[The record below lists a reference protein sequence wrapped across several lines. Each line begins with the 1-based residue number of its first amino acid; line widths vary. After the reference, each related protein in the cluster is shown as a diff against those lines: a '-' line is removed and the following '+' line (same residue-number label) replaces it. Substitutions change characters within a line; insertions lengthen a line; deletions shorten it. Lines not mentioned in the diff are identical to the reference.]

1 MHLLSSFLFCGKYKQ
16 RCLEFCRKHR
26 ILEGNRSSAARNL
39 FMSLN
44 RIKGNDEYLKSIK
57 GFK

>member
-1 MHLLSSFLFCGKYKQ
+1 MYLLSSFLFCGKYKQ
-16 RCLEFCRKHR
+16 RCLAFCRKHR
-26 ILEGNRSSAARNL
+26 VLEGNRSSAARNL

-44 RIKGNDEYLKSIK
+44 KIKESEEYLRSIK